1 MDDRNYTRITTEQF
15 RQYLPL
21 AYSWAVE
28 KERFILENGTP
39 LSVHQM
45 SDARLVGVSHPE
57 QVRLLPVGKIP
68 FPEHQELRAAAAATR
83 LITPHPTGLTLRYG
97 IFIRSDCWGLRRVL
111 VHELAH
117 TVQYERLGGIGAFLE
132 CYLFECLA
140 VGYPSAPME
149 QEAIKIENTICGPF
163 QLSGIPEPPALPLPV
178 NKPHVKGARTR
189 RSIHG

>member
-1 MDDRNYTRITTEQF
+1 MNDRNYNSITTEQF

-21 AYSWAVE
+21 AYAWVVE
-28 KERFILENGTP
+28 QERFILENGTP
-39 LSVHQM
+39 LSIPQI
-45 SDARLVGVSHPE
+45 SDAKLVGVIHPE
-57 QVRLLPVGKIP
+57 QVRLLPVGQIP
-68 FPEHQELRAAAAATR
+68 LPEHQELRAAAAATR
-83 LITPHPTGLTLRYG
+83 LITPHPAGLTLRYG

-149 QEAIKIENTICGPF
+149 QEAIKIENTICGPPE
-163 QLSGIPEPPALPLPV
+163 LTSIPEQPGLPLPADRTY
-178 NKPHVKGARTR
+178 VKGARTPK
-189 RSIHG
+189 SIS